1 MVEKKLKVLFFVDR
15 LLWGGIQSLIYDILK
30 HNDNKRMQ
38 IDVLHLDDGKEYPL
52 ADTLKEMGITVYQ
65 LKNTYIRTPL
75 DFPNYFRQVNAFFTL
90 HHDYDV
96 VHMHS
101 SSKNY
106 YILKAAK
113 KYGIPVRVAH
123 AHSTRFMPHNPVST
137 ILGNLMKQS
146 LKRYT
151 THCCGCSKMACEWL
165 FGKKYVE
172 RKKAKIIPNAIYSA
186 PFIYNEE
193 TRKQV
198 RQELQ
203 IEGKFVIGN
212 VGRFE
217 RPKNHDFLIDIFAE
231 IVKLQKNAC
240 LVLVGTGSL
249 QNVLEH
255 KVETLKLSDKVKFL
269 GFRNDRYRIMQAM
282 DSFVFPSLYEGFPL
296 GIIEAEA
303 SGLPVFASENI
314 TKSVSFTSD
323 IYFLSLSKTDKDW
336 AKAIVEKGQ
345 IERKDMSQEILKAGF
360 DIKNMIDN
368 LYELYT
374 SYFLQNKFSL

>member
-1 MVEKKLKVLFFVDR
+1 MAQKKLRVLFFVDR

-75 DFPNYFRQVNAFFTL
+75 DFPNYFRQVDAFFTL

-123 AHSTRFMPHNPVST
+123 SHNTGFQTHNPLSV
-137 ILGNLMKQS
+137 ILGNLMKRP
-146 LKRYT
+146 LKKYAT
-151 THCCGCSKMACEWL
+151 YCCGCSKIACEWL
-165 FGKKYVE
+165 FGKGCVE
-172 RKKAKIIPNAIYSA
+172 EGKAKVIPNGIYSS
-186 PFIYNEE
+186 PFIYKEE
-193 TRKQV
+193 IRKEI

-203 IEGKFVIGN
+203 LENKFVIGN

-217 RPKNHDFLIDIFAE
+217 RQKNHDFLIDIFAE
-231 IVKLQKNAC
+231 VVKLQKNAC

-249 QNVLEH
+249 QNVLEQ
-255 KVETLKLSDKVKFL
+255 KVTSLKLNDKVKFL
-269 GFRNDRYRIMQAM
+269 GFRNDRYRILQAM
-282 DSFVFPSLYEGFPL
+282 DSFVFPSLFEGF
-296 GIIEAEA
+296 GIGVIEAEA
-303 SGLPVFASENI
+303 SGLPVFASDNI
-314 TKSVSFTSD
+314 PNDVKFTPHT
-323 IYFLSLSKTDKDW
+323 YFLSLRQPAEYW

-360 DIKNMIDN
+360 DIKAMIDN
-368 LYELYT
+368 FYNVYV
-374 SYFLQNKFSL
+374 SKK

>member
-1 MVEKKLKVLFFVDR
+1 MAKKKLRVLFFVDR

-30 HNDNKRMQ
+30 YNDDKRMQ
-38 IDVLHLDDGKEYPL
+38 IDVLHLDDGKKYPL

-75 DFPNYFRQVNAFFTL
+75 DFPNYFRQVDAFFTL

-113 KYGIPVRVAH
+113 KYEIPVRVAH
-123 AHSTRFMPHNPVST
+123 SHNT
-137 ILGNLMKQS
+137 GFQTHNLLAIILGNMMKRF
-146 LKRYT
+146 LKQYA
-151 THCCGCSKMACEWL
+151 THWCGCSKIACEWL
-165 FGKKYVE
+165 FGKGCVE
-172 RKKAKIIPNAIYSA
+172 KGKAKVLPNGIYST
-186 PFIYNEE
+186 PFIYEE
-193 TRKQV
+193 KIRKEV

-203 IEGKFVIGN
+203 MENKFVIGN
-212 VGRFE
+212 VGRLE
-217 RPKNHDFLIDIFAE
+217 RQKNHDFLIDIFAE
-231 IVKLQKNAC
+231 IVKLKKDAC

-249 QNVLEH
+249 QNVLEQ
-255 KVETLKLSDKVKFL
+255 KVATLKLSDKVKFL
-269 GFRNDRYRIMQAM
+269 GFRNDRYRIIQAM
-282 DSFVFPSLYEGFPL
+282 DSFVFPSLFEGF
-296 GIIEAEA
+296 GIGVIEAEA
-303 SGLPVFASENI
+303 SGLPVFASDNVPNDV
-314 TKSVSFTSD
+314 KFTPHT
-323 IYFLSLSKTDKDW
+323 YFLSLHQSAKDW

-368 LYELYT
+368 LYNIYIEA
-374 SYFLQNKFSL
+374 

>member
-1 MVEKKLKVLFFVDR
+1 MAQKKLRVLFFVDR

-38 IDVLHLDDGKEYPL
+38 IDVLHLDDGIEYPL
-52 ADTLKEMGITVYQ
+52 ANILKEMGTAVYQ

-75 DFPNYFRQVNAFFTL
+75 DFPNYFRQVDAFFTL

-96 VHMHS
+96 VHIHS

-123 AHSTRFMPHNPVST
+123 AHSTRFMSHNPVST

-146 LKRYT
+146 LKRYS

-165 FGKKYVE
+165 FGKEYVE
-172 RKKAKIIPNAIYSA
+172 RKKTRIIPNAIYSA

-203 IEGKFVIGN
+203 IEGKFVVGN

-282 DSFVFPSLYEGFPL
+282 DSFVFPSLFEGF
-296 GIIEAEA
+296 GIGVIEAEA
-303 SGLPVFASENI
+303 SGLPVFASDNVPNDV
-314 TKSVSFTSD
+314 KFTPHT
-323 IYFLSLSKTDKDW
+323 YFLSLRQSAGEW

-360 DIKNMIDN
+360 DIKAMIDN
-368 LYELYT
+368 FYNVYV
-374 SYFLQNKFSL
+374 SKK